1 MPYIIT
7 TYERGEV
14 YGTPNAVK
22 TKSRVAVA
30 TLEEAR
36 EKVSDLCKIPTEHP
50 PRQILEA
57 IDEKGGTIGPLPDG
71 TIVEAVWVSWSALGY
86 EHGNSANAET
96 RREYI
101 AAYNAAQETH
111 A

>member
-30 TLEEAR
+30 TLDEAR
-36 EKVSDLCKIPTEHP
+36 EKVTDLSKIPTETA
-50 PRQILEA
+50 PRQIIEA
-57 IDEKGGTIGPLPDG
+57 IDATGGTIGPLPDG

-86 EHGNSANAET
+86 EHGHSANAQT
-96 RREYI
+96 QRGYV
-101 AAYNAAQETH
+101 AAYNATQNA
-111 A
+111 